1 MDLTRLRTGEQIAAV
16 AAIALF
22 IIMFA
27 ADWFGIKAG
36 GVEFTRDAWGSYGFT
51 DVILL
56 LTVLAAIGL
65 AYLSASGAR
74 VNLPVAASAIVTA
87 LGILSLILI
96 IISIISPP
104 NFAGVSLP
112 EGVDKTR
119 HVGVWLGLIATA
131 VLTYGGYL
139 AMQEEGTTFGAQ
151 ADRLRGGGGSGRRG
165 PGAPPPPPPP
175 SSGTGTGPPPPSA

>member
-1 MDLTRLRTGEQIAAV
+1 MDLTRLRTGERIAAV

-51 DVILL
+51 DVILFI
-56 LTVLAAIGL
+56 TVLAALGL
-65 AYLSASGAR
+65 AYLSVSGAR

-104 NFAGVSLP
+104 NFSGVSLP
-112 EGVDKTR
+112 AGVDKTR

-131 VLTYGGYL
+131 ALTYGGYL

-151 ADRLRGGGGSGRRG
+151 ADRLRGGGSGSRRG
-165 PGAPPPPPPP
+165 PGAPPP
-175 SSGTGTGPPPPSA
+175 SSGTGTGTGGPPPSA